1 MLSAAFLSAHAQEP
15 NASPEKPAYKFGVL
29 NIIGTGQTEE
39 VFAPVAAEFARVLGR
54 QVHFRTKP
62 TYAEFREELSRETYD
77 FAIIGSFGY
86 VLAHDRYH
94 YLPLARYEP
103 PITARMVVLPDSPLR
118 SLRDLRGKRV
128 ALPANIAGVSNLARK
143 AFVDAGLDLKRDLTL
158 SYMKNHDACL
168 HLVLIRSADA
178 CASSPRGIY
187 VFETKLGVHFRV
199 LHETPGI
206 PNTLLMV
213 HRRVPKEKRDIL
225 LKTVTGWPESSE
237 VGRAFV
243 KNSNNMRLVPATDAE
258 YNVVRKFPLNLGE

>member
-1 MLSAAFLSAHAQEP
+1 M
-15 NASPEKPAYKFGVL
+15 
-29 NIIGTGQTEE
+29 IGAGQTED
-39 VFAPVAAEFARVLGR
+39 VFAPVAAEFARVLSR

-62 TYAEFREELSRETYD
+62 TYAEFREELSRQTYD
-77 FAIIGSFGY
+77 FAIVQPFDY
-86 VLAHDRYH
+86 VLAHDRYD
-94 YLPLARYEP
+94 YLPLARYEEP
-103 PITARMVVLPDSPLR
+103 MTARMVVLANSQLR

-128 ALPANIAGVSNLARK
+128 ALPASTAAVSYMARK
-143 AFVDAGLDLKRDLTL
+143 ALLDAGLNLKRDVSL

-168 HLVLIRSADA
+168 HLVVIKSADA
-178 CASSPRGIY
+178 CISSPRGIY
-187 VFETKLGVHFRV
+187 VFETKWRLHFRV

-237 VGRAFV
+237 VGREFV

-258 YNVVRKFPLNLGE
+258 YNVVRKFPSNLDQ